1 MPRFDDAPVTWILV
15 VAWLLMAGLTGVVS
29 PEPEVMLRY
38 GAHIPLLVPDEP
50 WRLLTAS
57 FLHYGFLHLGLNA
70 ACLVWVGPGLERALG
85 GLRFGLLY
93 VVAAI
98 GGSLLSTVTR
108 DALGAGAGGSGA
120 VFGCFG
126 AMLALLMR
134 LGRSQF
140 EFLDYHGPR
149 SLVTLIAGNLVLGF
163 LIPQIDSAA
172 HVGGM
177 LAGFVFVHAFAT
189 RGRARPDVWTW
200 TIRAGWLALFGA
212 MFLYAVRPVLTIEWS
227 ARQAVHAATPELRA
241 VHENRLLRLGEPPEA
256 VREALRQ
263 VLEAYYGELG
273 AEYGSRLFR

>member
-1 MPRFDDAPVTWILV
+1 MTWILV

-29 PEPEVMLRY
+29 PEPEAMLRY

-57 FLHYGFLHLGLNA
+57 FLHFGFLHLGLNA
-70 ACLVWVGPGLERALG
+70 ACLGWVGPGLERALG

-98 GGSLLSTVTR
+98 GGSLLSTVTHNPL
-108 DALGAGAGGSGA
+108 DNAAGGSGA

-126 AMLALLMR
+126 AMLGLLMR

-163 LIPQIDSAA
+163 LIPHIDNAA

-177 LAGFVFVHAFAT
+177 LSGFVFVHVFAT

-212 MFLYAVRPVLTIEWS
+212 MFLYAVRPVLSIGWS
-227 ARQAVHAATPELRA
+227 ARRALDAPTSELRA
-241 VHENRLLRLGEPPEA
+241 VHEDRLRRLGMSSEA
-256 VREALRQ
+256 VRNALRDA
-263 VLEAYYGELG
+263 LEEYYGDLG